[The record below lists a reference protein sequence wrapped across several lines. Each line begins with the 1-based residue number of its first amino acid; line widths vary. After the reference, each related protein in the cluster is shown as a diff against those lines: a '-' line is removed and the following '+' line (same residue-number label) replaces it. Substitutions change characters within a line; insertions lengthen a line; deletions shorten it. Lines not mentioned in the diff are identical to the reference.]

1 MQMLIAGTYVMLTF
15 AWGST
20 WLLYSIK

>member
-1 MQMLIAGTYVMLTF
+1 MQMLIAGTYVMLTLE
-15 AWGST
+15 GST